1 MLAPSIVQK
10 STPYCTGWQGLILTR
25 IINKRASVLRGFLY
39 SGISPTIAR
48 KAPSRGVAGAWDA
61 RSQNLN
67 LCDGPHILG
76 AVSRIVC
83 RHRIWEMAM
92 RLIRFAIG
100 VSLVAVSV
108 LGSARAQSPAEL
120 SLVSGQEALTNR
132 FESPVSETDRLSDRR
147 QLNAY
152 FLARS
157 QDRLR

>member
-1 MLAPSIVQK
+1 MCGLARADFDANRP
-10 STPYCTGWQGLILTR
+10 
-25 IINKRASVLRGFLY
+25 INAISVLRRFLY
-39 SGISPTIAR
+39 TSPPSLSCRKTLPRGWLGFGAPAR
-48 KAPSRGVAGAWDA
+48 E
-61 RSQNLN
+61 NLD

-83 RHRIWEMAM
+83 RYRIWEMAM

-152 FLARS
+152 FLTRS

>member
-1 MLAPSIVQK
+1 M
-10 STPYCTGWQGLILTR
+10 T
-25 IINKRASVLRGFLY
+25 
-39 SGISPTIAR
+39 
-48 KAPSRGVAGAWDA
+48 
-61 RSQNLN
+61 
-67 LCDGPHILG
+67 
-76 AVSRIVC
+76 
-83 RHRIWEMAM
+83 M

-120 SLVSGQEALTNR
+120 SLVSGQEGLTNR
-132 FESPVSETDRLSDRR
+132 FESPVSETDRLSDRQ

>member
-1 MLAPSIVQK
+1 MTLPN
-10 STPYCTGWQGLILTR
+10 R
-25 IINKRASVLRGFLY
+25 NR
-39 SGISPTIAR
+39 
-48 KAPSRGVAGAWDA
+48 SRNFD
-61 RSQNLN
+61 
-67 LCDGPHILG
+67 LCDDPHILG

-83 RHRIWEMAM
+83 RYRIWEMTM

-147 QLNAY
+147 QIIFGL
-152 FLARS
+152 
-157 QDRLR
+157 DRKTD

>member
-1 MLAPSIVQK
+1 LYRLA
-10 STPYCTGWQGLILTR
+10 R
-25 IINKRASVLRGFLY
+25 ADFDANRAINAMSVFGGFLY
-39 SGISPTIAR
+39 SRLSWQRRLGPSSAPPEGVGSPA
-48 KAPSRGVAGAWDA
+48 SRS
-61 RSQNLN
+61 RNLN

-83 RHRIWEMAM
+83 RYRIWEMTM

-100 VSLVAVSV
+100 MSLVAVSV

-152 FLARS
+152 FLTRS

>member
-1 MLAPSIVQK
+1 
-10 STPYCTGWQGLILTR
+10 
-25 IINKRASVLRGFLY
+25 
-39 SGISPTIAR
+39 
-48 KAPSRGVAGAWDA
+48 
-61 RSQNLN
+61 
-67 LCDGPHILG
+67 
-76 AVSRIVC
+76 
-83 RHRIWEMAM
+83 M

-108 LGSARAQSPAEL
+108 LGSARAQSLAEL
-120 SLVSGQEALTNR
+120 SQVSGQETNR